1 MSKLQGLVKTG
12 GKGRGCSSVGCWRWI
27 NCGRWRGGGEWGFVG
42 PHLNSCHGCTDGA
55 GYREDKVGDGTGVGV
70 HEAEPP

>member
-1 MSKLQGLVKTG
+1 LWEME
-12 GKGRGCSSVGCWRWI
+12 R
-27 NCGRWRGGGEWGFVG
+27 GGEWGCVG
-42 PHLNSCHGCTDGA
+42 PHLNSGHGCTDGA